1 MRKTTRVFSIFC
13 AVLCI
18 ALLASCNNSDLS
30 SGEMSINEV
39 KSVVFKSDFPEMVEL
54 GKSQLSNYYN
64 FEEKWLD
71 EFSVYIADSE
81 TSSDEV
87 GIFRIAS
94 KDYVKDVVAAVEQR
108 VNTQISMLNNQN
120 EVELQKLSDRILL
133 QRDDIIVMVI
143 SGEGKDIS
151 KRLID
156 DDGFSTVVVQ

>member
-156 DDGFSTVVVQ
+156 DYGFSTVVVQ